1 VKLGELY
8 EKWQKKNNKSIG
20 RMGVFDDVK
29 SEFDEDNAAAK
40 IRSRAENNE
49 KHLGKGLSKTSIQ
62 IQKERKK
69 KLNTKMKN
77 MKKKDRREVENSQ
90 SKAKGAVGGIGR
102 KHGKIWSRKGK
113 R

>member
-1 VKLGELY
+1 LY

-40 IRSRAENNE
+40 IRSRAENKNNE
-49 KHLGKGLSKTSIQ
+49 KHLGKSLSKTSIQ
-62 IQKERKK
+62 IQKERNK

-77 MKKKDRREVENSQ
+77 MKKKDRREVENIQ
-90 SKAKGAVGGIGR
+90 SKAKGTVGGIGR
-102 KHGKIWSRKGK
+102 KHGKIWSQKNGK